1 MLYNEIYKLNFYL
14 LQFILHELEHS
25 DQHKVMDYNN
35 NTLSKLLKITS
46 GGLFNNL
53 DINVVKDKLLSEGF
67 TMKQIITYYK
77 HQKNNMMNIMICVL
91 LRGWLI

>member
-1 MLYNEIYKLNFYL
+1 
-14 LQFILHELEHS
+14 
-25 DQHKVMDYNN
+25 MDYNN